1 MGLSGLEHVVEL
13 RTLSSLLRRLS
24 LCRFCRVHR
33 FCRFCWLRCAKMSRL
48 LACLQQTQSLVL
60 HANLVSKGQHIYTH
74 IYIYIF
80 GSFTPSN
87 LATSFSIRGLR
98 WLCSTSKGRK
108 GLQDLQCQMRL
119 TQRPKDMI
127 SMISYDLHHALTAS
141 HKRGHER
148 TVITN

>member
-74 IYIYIF
+74 IYIY
-80 GSFTPSN
+80 SAASLHP
-87 LATSFSIRGLR
+87 
-98 WLCSTSKGRK
+98 
-108 GLQDLQCQMRL
+108 
-119 TQRPKDMI
+119 I
-127 SMISYDLHHALTAS
+127 SLHHSAFEGSDGSAAPARAA
-141 HKRGHER
+141 RGSR
-148 TVITN
+148 TFSVKCD